1 MGGQV
6 NRLLRLLLSRWRQ
19 IACCFVLCVHPVGAV
34 KAGASCPLAFA
45 PQATAPQATA
55 QQATTQQAM
64 ALQALAGSPYALRP
78 LPHLVGAASML
89 TLVGLAQLWVNPA
102 LSGRPQCPLALGQSY
117 CDASSLRGFDRSVV
131 SRHSKAWLRVS
142 DAGMLLGIV
151 APVLGAVGEGLPYLR
166 RGTVAAWEALQLD
179 LTVSLEA
186 MSVATFLN
194 TVLKYAIRRP
204 RPGNYS
210 APLQSAQGQL
220 SFPSGHTAAAAAG
233 LTTMTS
239 TFWLRHP
246 SSPWRFGLAGLTLG
260 LTAVT
265 GYGRVA
271 GGMHFYS
278 DILAGAVLGGATGYL
293 LPQLYRRD
301 VSLQPLSDP
310 QGAVYGVSLTAP
322 L

>member
-1 MGGQV
+1 
-6 NRLLRLLLSRWRQ
+6 
-19 IACCFVLCVHPVGAV
+19 
-34 KAGASCPLAFA
+34 
-45 PQATAPQATA
+45 
-55 QQATTQQAM
+55 
-64 ALQALAGSPYALRP
+64 
-78 LPHLVGAASML
+78 ML

-102 LSGRPQCPLALGQSY
+102 LSGRPQCPLALGQTY
-117 CDASSLRGFDRSVV
+117 CDASTLRGFDRSVV
-131 SRHSKAWLRVS
+131 GRSSKNWLRVS
-142 DAGMLLGIV
+142 DVGMLLGIA
-151 APVLGAVGEGLPYLR
+151 APVLGAVGEGLPHLR
-166 RGTVAAWEALQLD
+166 RGKVAAWEALQLD

-194 TVLKYAIRRP
+194 TVVKYAVRRP

-233 LTTMTS
+233 LTTLTS

-246 SSPWRFGLAGLTLG
+246 TSPWRFGLAGLTLG

-301 VSLQPLSDP
+301 VALQPLQDP
-310 QGAVYGVSLTAP
+310 QGGVCGVSLTAP